1 MTRMSSMDFATNTEI
16 PYTKKTFSASNLYN
30 ILFPIFI
37 AGSIIYIIAMMF
49 ITPVEKYVSSGQ
61 GAITM
66 KSLKE
71 IEKTLGTASIL
82 KLTNPTKPGQL
93 GSPIV

>member
-1 MTRMSSMDFATNTEI
+1 MSSMTFATNTEI
-16 PYTKKTFSASNLYN
+16 PYSKKTFSASNLYN

-49 ITPVEKYVSSGQ
+49 ITPVEKYISTMQDG
-61 GAITM
+61 ITM
-66 KSLKE
+66 KSVKE
-71 IEKTLGTASIL
+71 VEKTLGTASVL
-82 KLTNPTKPGQL
+82 KLSNPTKPGQL